1 VHSFFVSESG
11 NSIDTYSKHVYYFAK
26 DNEKAVRSYQGDIFQ
41 LPEGTLSVP
50 SPVQGDS
57 PPVFVAATESFNKE
71 LVEAM
76 KGSIWL
82 TGCQSWYLDA
92 DGNPVTWPWTPFQ
105 NRVLSCLNFCNGTVP
120 HPLKIKPL
128 REGDT
133 ACVNGGMAMSAR

>member
-1 VHSFFVSESG
+1 MLLG
-11 NSIDTYSKHVYYFAK
+11 PN
-26 DNEKAVRSYQGDIFQ
+26 
-41 LPEGTLSVP
+41 
-50 SPVQGDS
+50 SPVGNFSVIAAAEAQAGYILQCIGEKIRHGAIAIAPS
-57 PPVFVAATESFNKE
+57 IAATESFNKE

-92 DGNPVTWPWTPFQ
+92 DGNPVTWPRTPFQ

-120 HPLKIKPL
+120 HTLKIKPL

-133 ACVNGGMAMSAR
+133 ACVSGGMAMSAR

>member
-57 PPVFVAATESFNKE
+57 PPVFVAALSPETTDWAASNHYPIMSDQFAPLASPGKITVASATKTRSLPSN
-71 LVEAM
+71 AWRM
-76 KGSIWL
+76 K
-82 TGCQSWYLDA
+82 
-92 DGNPVTWPWTPFQ
+92 
-105 NRVLSCLNFCNGTVP
+105 
-120 HPLKIKPL
+120 
-128 REGDT
+128 
-133 ACVNGGMAMSAR
+133 